1 MKSKIGHIT
10 LSCCIGLLLCTV
22 FAMNPYI
29 EDGLLMGKFFWFH
42 TTVFSLAI
50 FNFISVVWIKWYKRP
65 TFDWADGLVLLF
77 ALLTLLTYKW
87 TLNPDPEKLLF
98 IGQCVILWFLLKTIS
113 SQWENFARLSFTV
126 IIVVGIAEAL
136 CMSRSKLYSKV
147 KGMTGKSIVEFVLN
161 YRIRKAAR
169 LIIEED
175 LTIREV
181 MIEVGIESPSY
192 FSKAFKKVLGE
203 TPTVFA
209 TKHKK

>member
-1 MKSKIGHIT
+1 
-10 LSCCIGLLLCTV
+10 
-22 FAMNPYI
+22 
-29 EDGLLMGKFFWFH
+29 
-42 TTVFSLAI
+42 
-50 FNFISVVWIKWYKRP
+50 
-65 TFDWADGLVLLF
+65 
-77 ALLTLLTYKW
+77 
-87 TLNPDPEKLLF
+87 
-98 IGQCVILWFLLKTIS
+98 
-113 SQWENFARLSFTV
+113 
-126 IIVVGIAEAL
+126 
-136 CMSRSKLYSKV
+136 
-147 KGMTGKSIVEFVLN
+147 MTGKSIVEFVLN